1 MATDLKSITTQ
12 GKALWAKLPRTG
24 KIVAIGAVIA
34 TIVAVA
40 LLTRTTEPK
49 YALVFA
55 GLSPEDA
62 GEVVAALQAE
72 GVPYKVEAG
81 GSAISVP
88 AGQELDLR
96 LRLASKGVPRGGGVG
111 FEIFD
116 KQKFGTTSFV
126 EQMNYRRA
134 LQGELARTIG
144 ALDAVEAARVHLAL
158 GERSLYKQDDQP
170 PSASVVLRLRGG
182 RSLAPGQVK
191 GIVNLVA
198 SSVDGMR
205 ADRVTVVD
213 ERGEVL
219 SGNPDDDAEGGQRAL
234 ERSLARRIT
243 EMLER
248 IVGPGHVTVSV
259 TGELDRSQVTTSEE
273 SFADKPV
280 VRSESRS
287 EERVAG
293 SEAPGGLAGA
303 RGNLPGAPAPATGV
317 ANDPGL
323 VRTQQTANYE
333 VSKVV
338 KNVIGP
344 KVKVARLHVAVL
356 VDGVPDAKGVKVPR
370 GADELARIEALA
382 RDAAGLDATRGDR
395 ITVQSAP
402 FSISDDETTTVA
414 AAAPKGLIPGLPVWA
429 PFAGGGALLLIAM
442 GALFLRRKKKVEPA
456 QVLPAL
462 PVTVDQL
469 ERSMMPGASPAP
481 QLAGAPTFDRSARER
496 AIEAARED
504 SDRAANVLTMW
515 LSEGRTADS
524 RNAGGVS

>member
-1 MATDLKSITTQ
+1 MATDLKSITAQAKT
-12 GKALWAKLPRTG
+12 LWAKLPRTG
-24 KIVAIGAVIA
+24 KVVAIGAVVA

-40 LLTRTTEPK
+40 LLTRKPETK
-49 YALVFA
+49 FALVFA

-134 LQGELARTIG
+134 LQGELGRTIG

-182 RSLAPGQVK
+182 RTLAPGQVQ
-191 GIVNLVA
+191 GSVNLVA

-213 ERGEVL
+213 ESGEVL

-259 TGELDRSQVTTSEE
+259 TGELDHSQVTTSEE

-293 SEAPGGLAGA
+293 TEAPGGLAGA
-303 RGNLPGAPAPATGV
+303 RGNLPGAPAAATAG
-317 ANDPGL
+317 NDPGL

-344 KVKVARLHVAVL
+344 KVKVARLPVAVL

-370 GADELARIEALA
+370 GAEELARIEALA

-402 FSISDDETTTVA
+402 FTIGDEEPATVV

-442 GALFLRRKKKVEPA
+442 GAFFLRRKKKVEPA

-515 LSEGRTADS
+515 LSEGRTADNRS
-524 RNAGGVS
+524 AGGVS